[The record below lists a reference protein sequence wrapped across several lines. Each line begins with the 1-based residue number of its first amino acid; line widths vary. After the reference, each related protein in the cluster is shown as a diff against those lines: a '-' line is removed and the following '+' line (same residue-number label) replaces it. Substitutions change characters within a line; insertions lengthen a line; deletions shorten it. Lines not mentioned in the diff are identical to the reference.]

1 MSRRNAVTVVR
12 QLYNFLKKTGYL
24 IFNPFDQVS
33 GKVPLLRGEGAPQA
47 FGDRSLTE
55 AQWEDIVRHID
66 HIAQLGGAAY
76 VGFGSDFD
84 GIERTPLDCTGPQD
98 VPRILDAL
106 RALGYPEETVRG
118 IAGENF
124 IAYFERLEA

>member
-1 MSRRNAVTVVR
+1 MAVPGPPRLGHGDVPFPGQVLAR
-12 QLYNFLKKTGYL
+12 QGCG
-24 IFNPFDQVS
+24 ICHD
-33 GKVPLLRGEGAPQA
+33 LLRGA
-47 FGDRSLTE
+47 
-55 AQWEDIVRHID
+55 
-66 HIAQLGGAAY
+66 GGHQPSAGLAAAAL
-76 VGFGSDFD
+76 GSDFD